1 MRNIVNIKI
10 FILFVIVSSL
20 ESCKTNIPDEVIDIR
35 RFISENWKNTIRTHK
50 SDSLD
55 LIGLPKPY
63 STPSINGKFM
73 EMYYWDTYFTNVGLI
88 IDGNLEQA
96 KNNTENV
103 LYLIDKYG
111 FMPNGNRTYYLFNS
125 QPPYASMMVRDV
137 FEHTK
142 DKIWLKKQIQTLEK
156 EYNFWMT
163 KRITTIGLNHYS
175 NQATDAKKLEVYSAL
190 PKCLGNNFDTS
201 LVKANND
208 RLKIGSHFYA
218 EFESG
223 WDLSPR
229 FDSRCEDF
237 CPLDLN
243 CLLYM
248 NEQNMA
254 YFYYE
259 LGIPESSKWNTL
271 AENRKKLINKYL
283 FNSLDSL
290 FYDYDFVNNK
300 LSPIFSASIM
310 NTLWSNL
317 ATKEQVEHIVNRGL
331 PRLEFKFGI
340 ATCEPGKRKYSYQ
353 WDYPN
358 GWANIQYL
366 TIKGLLNYGYNNDAK
381 RVAKKY
387 VTTVTNC
394 FEKTN
399 NLWEKYNIVDGSINT
414 NNEYGLPSL
423 MGWTAGIYAYAS
435 DLLYK

>member
-1 MRNIVNIKI
+1 MKKTTILK
-10 FILFVIVSSL
+10 FILFSAIMIGIV
-20 ESCKTNIPDEVIDIR
+20 SCKTNVPEGVTKLR
-35 RFISENWKNTIRTHK
+35 KFISENWKYSIRTNLL
-50 SDSLD
+50 DTAD

-63 STPSINGKFM
+63 STPSINDKFM

-88 IDGNLEQA
+88 IDGNIEQA
-96 KNNTENV
+96 KNNIENV
-103 LYLIDKYG
+103 LFLIDKFGY
-111 FMPNGNRTYYLFNS
+111 MPNGNRTYYLFNS

-137 FEHTK
+137 FEHNK
-142 DKIWLKKQIQTLEK
+142 DKAWLKKQIPTLEK

-163 KRITTIGLNHYS
+163 KRIATIGLNHYS
-175 NQATDAKKLEVYSAL
+175 NKATDAKKLEIYYAL
-190 PKCLGNNFDTS
+190 PKRLGKNFDTL

-208 RLKIGSHFYA
+208 RITIGSHFYA
-218 EFESG
+218 ECESG
-223 WDLSPR
+223 WDFSPR
-229 FDSRCEDF
+229 FDSRCENF

-254 YFYYE
+254 YFYNV

-283 FNSLDSL
+283 YNPSDSL

-317 ATKEQVEHIVNRGL
+317 ATKEQAEHIIKFGL
-331 PRLEFKFGI
+331 PRLEFKYGI
-340 ATCEPGKRKYSYQ
+340 TTCEPGERKYSYQ
-353 WDYPN
+353 WDHPN

-366 TIKGLLNYGYNNDAK
+366 TIKGLSNYGYNNDAK
-381 RVAKKY
+381 RVAQKY
-387 VTTVTNC
+387 VTTVTIC
-394 FEKTN
+394 FEKTK

-414 NNEYGLPSL
+414 NNEYGLPTL
-423 MGWTAGIYAYAS
+423 MGWTAGVYVYSA